1 MQLKINVSSRK
12 NNLIVLFLLITT
24 LGFGQGFVTEVEEDG
39 LSALFGNPCTVEL
52 TTGETITGKLTSGSL
67 INGYLSNFTI
77 KSESGEKS
85 KFSADEVKR
94 LTIKA
99 SKLAKLTMVAESTS
113 SIKEMTHT
121 NFEDIINR
129 EYIVFETA
137 MRHNKSEKLR
147 LMQLLNPGF
156 DSKIKVFGDPDPNRQ
171 TSGIGLGGI
180 KLTGGIDKSYL
191 FVQNDQKAVLV
202 KKGSYNK
209 DFTEL
214 YANCL
219 IMLQAFA
226 GEKIKW
232 ADLAGHVY
240 AYEQLCTN

>member
-1 MQLKINVSSRK
+1 MQLKTVASYQK
-12 NNLIVLFLLITT
+12 NKLVLLLLFITT
-24 LGFGQGFVTEVEEDG
+24 FSFGQGFVTEIEEDG
-39 LSALFGNPCTVEL
+39 LSSLFGNPCTVEL
-52 TTGETITGKLTSGSL
+52 TNGDKISGKLSSGSM

-99 SKLAKLTMVAESTS
+99 SKLAKLTMMAESTS

-137 MRHNKSEKLR
+137 MLHTKSEKLR

-180 KLTGGIDKSYL
+180 KITGGIDKSYL
-191 FVQNDQKAVLV
+191 FVQNDQKAILV

-209 DFTEL
+209 DFNEL